1 MLYPPLVH
9 FQEGWISRASA
20 DQRKGRAGRT
30 GPGICFRVYSK
41 QQYEQLRPFSL
52 PEIQR
57 VRLESVV
64 LQVGVG
70 DLWKMCQWLCAKCGN
85 WCGKCACCLDLV

>member
-1 MLYPPLVH
+1 MHVRA
-9 FQEGWISRASA
+9 EGWISRASA

-30 GPGICFRVYSK
+30 GPGKCFRMYAAA
-41 QQYEQLRPFSL
+41 QYDGFRPFSL

-64 LQVGVG
+64 LQVGVCVCVYSFFVR
-70 DLWKMCQWLCAKCGN
+70 L
-85 WCGKCACCLDLV
+85 